1 MRTRTQR
8 FADDAFQ
15 RVKAR
20 QRQGD
25 PGRYGRFALSLPT
38 LVRSA
43 GLAQALAFAEAKQQR
58 DLLDDLAS
66 TLGKDGAGGLLQASR
81 ELPVMEYMKLTREV
95 LAAAD
100 WYKRYAQS
108 ILNIDPAEAADDAA
122 GAP

>member
-25 PGRYGRFALSLPT
+25 PGRYGSFALSLPT